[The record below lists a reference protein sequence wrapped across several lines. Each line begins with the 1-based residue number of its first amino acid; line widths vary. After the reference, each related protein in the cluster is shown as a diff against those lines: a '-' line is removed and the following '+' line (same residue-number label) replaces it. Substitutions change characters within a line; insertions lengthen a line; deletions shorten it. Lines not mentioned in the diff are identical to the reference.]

1 VEEVM
6 EGLLL
11 RSGIVLQAAL
21 LNLFNRA
28 GVEMLGVRLEPELE
42 ARLESLAKAT
52 GRSKSFYA
60 KEAIRQYIE
69 DREDSLL
76 ADKVLRRNEP
86 VFTLEEV
93 KRELGL
99 DN

>member
-1 VEEVM
+1 
-6 EGLLL
+6 
-11 RSGIVLQAAL
+11 
-21 LNLFNRA
+21 
-28 GVEMLGVRLEPELE
+28 MLGVRLEPELE
-42 ARLESLAKAT
+42 ARLEALAKAT

-69 DREDSLL
+69 DREDALL
-76 ADKVLRRNEP
+76 ADRILSRNEP

-99 DN
+99 ED

>member
-1 VEEVM
+1 
-6 EGLLL
+6 
-11 RSGIVLQAAL
+11 
-21 LNLFNRA
+21 
-28 GVEMLGVRLEPELE
+28 MLGVRLEPELE

-52 GRSKSFYA
+52 GRTKSFYA

-76 ADKVLRRNEP
+76 ADKILSRNEP
-86 VFTLEEV
+86 VYTLEEV

-99 DN
+99 DD

>member
-1 VEEVM
+1 
-6 EGLLL
+6 
-11 RSGIVLQAAL
+11 
-21 LNLFNRA
+21 
-28 GVEMLGVRLEPELE
+28 MLGVRLEPELE
-42 ARLESLAKAT
+42 ARLESLSKAT

-76 ADKVLRRNEP
+76 ADKILNRNEP
-86 VFTLEEV
+86 VFTLEDV

-99 DN
+99 DD

>member
-1 VEEVM
+1 
-6 EGLLL
+6 
-11 RSGIVLQAAL
+11 
-21 LNLFNRA
+21 
-28 GVEMLGVRLEPELE
+28 MLGVRLEPELE
-42 ARLESLAKAT
+42 ARLESLSKAT

-76 ADKVLRRNEP
+76 ADKILNRNEP

-99 DN
+99 DD

>member
-1 VEEVM
+1 
-6 EGLLL
+6 
-11 RSGIVLQAAL
+11 
-21 LNLFNRA
+21 
-28 GVEMLGVRLEPELE
+28 MLGVRLEPELE
-42 ARLESLAKAT
+42 ARLDSLAKAT

-60 KEAIRQYIE
+60 KEAIRQYIT

-76 ADKVLRRNEP
+76 ADKVLDRNEP

-99 DN
+99 DD

>member
-1 VEEVM
+1 
-6 EGLLL
+6 
-11 RSGIVLQAAL
+11 
-21 LNLFNRA
+21 
-28 GVEMLGVRLEPELE
+28 MLGVRLEPELE
-42 ARLESLAKAT
+42 ARLDSLAKAT

-69 DREDSLL
+69 DCEVSLL
-76 ADKVLRRNEP
+76 ADRILSRNEP

-99 DN
+99 EG